1 MTRDDLLLECFG
13 RSNFPVPD
21 ATYQASWNGSGVIAN
36 VDAYH
41 RKMIVGDGQV
51 PVQVWGIAQ
60 VCTSEPW
67 RNLGLA
73 RALLA
78 AAHHDGRQRGYDFA
92 VLFSDYLRFYEP
104 LGYAEVGAPPLL
116 IKYLAGRAWPH
127 GDDVHPEG
135 GAW

>member
-1 MTRDDLLLECFG
+1 MTRGDLLLECFG

-21 ATYQASWNGSGVIAN
+21 ATYQATWNGSGVIAS

-41 RKMIVGDGQV
+41 RKIIVDDGQV

-60 VCTSEPW
+60 VCTDPTW
-67 RNLGLA
+67 RDLGLA

-78 AAHHDGRQRGYDFA
+78 AAHHDGLKRGYDFA
-92 VLFSDYLRFYEP
+92 ALFSDYRGFYEP
-104 LGYAEVGAPPLL
+104 LGYVQIKGPLL
-116 IKYLAGRAWPH
+116 VRYLAGSAWPH

-135 GAW
+135 GPW